1 LFRLNHKNIRS
12 SWIPVK
18 HVDVLSDVAPDLAMQ
33 IAQLEHGLGMR
44 TAGQSHSD
52 EGRNRIE
59 AAVVNFGVSLAS
71 EYSHLITPQELS
83 EGLPKQAADIGY
95 TSGVETRRQMFQ
107 AMADYVTDRFHFTPD
122 PTTAERPRESAYS
135 AAGLNLDGSIKM
147 VPPRSTLSTAAGD
160 YSGAI
165 IDSEIVAIYW

>member
-18 HVDVLSDVAPDLAMQ
+18 LVDVLSDVAPELAMQ

-83 EGLPKQAADIGY
+83 EGLPKQVADIGY
-95 TSGVETRRQMFQ
+95 ASGVETRRQMFQ

-122 PTTAERPRESAYS
+122 PTTAARPLSQLILR
-135 AAGLNLDGSIKM
+135 LDSIWTEASRWY
-147 VPPRSTLSTAAGD
+147 PRARLCRRQLE
-160 YSGAI
+160 I
-165 IDSEIVAIYW
+165 IRVQ

>member
-18 HVDVLSDVAPDLAMQ
+18 LVDVLSDVAPDLAMQ

-83 EGLPKQAADIGY
+83 EGLPKQVADIGY
-95 TSGVETRRQMFQ
+95 ASGVETRRQMFQ
-107 AMADYVTDRFHFTPD
+107 AMADYVTDRFHFTLTQRLQRACVSQLILRLD
-122 PTTAERPRESAYS
+122 SIWTEASRWYPRARLCRRQLE
-135 AAGLNLDGSIKM
+135 
-147 VPPRSTLSTAAGD
+147 
-160 YSGAI
+160 I
-165 IDSEIVAIYW
+165 IRVQ